1 MGYLVIVSNRSR
13 RGSKWVD
20 QDRSQLGRGENG
32 CQPSQPR
39 YVNVIL
45 MHMLYKMFIT
55 TYGCI
60 LHAYRGCQNYFFP
73 AGTCINYMCV
83 GEHQVGFMPT
93 TNWCGSVS
101 SSEGGCF
108 CCTGVMGLGS

>member
-83 GEHQVGFMPT
+83 LVNIKWGLCQQQIGVVVFLAVRVGVF
-93 TNWCGSVS
+93 VVL
-101 SSEGGCF
+101 E
-108 CCTGVMGLGS
+108 